1 MINDNLMLVF
11 KATDTEN
18 NELQFDGDW
27 WVHQLSRSFYYL
39 PEFEEKFSIYHGFT
53 LTQKEIDRLE
63 NIFKYYDI
71 EITRELVP
79 EYPDQPRAFW
89 MPSGKYT
96 EVRVS
101 MSVFYNII
109 LSKQQQKL
117 TKLTENKT

>member
-11 KATDTEN
+11 KATEN
-18 NELQFDGDW
+18 NELQFDGSW
-27 WVHQLSRSFYYL
+27 WVHELSRAFYAL
-39 PEFEEKFSIYHGFT
+39 PEFKEKFSIYHGFT
-53 LTQKEIDRLE
+53 LTQDEIDRLE
-63 NIFKYYDI
+63 NIFKYDDI
-71 EITRELVP
+71 DINRELLP

-109 LSKQQQKL
+109 LSKKQQKL
-117 TKLTENKT
+117 TKLTEK

>member
-1 MINDNLMLVF
+1 M
-11 KATDTEN
+11 
-18 NELQFDGDW
+18 
-27 WVHQLSRSFYYL
+27 
-39 PEFEEKFSIYHGFT
+39 
-53 LTQKEIDRLE
+53 TQKEIDRLE
-63 NIFKYYDI
+63 NIFKYDDI
-71 EITRELVP
+71 GITRELVP